1 MITHRE
7 KPQWSFYAAWILLTS
22 LSIPI
27 AFFLTLIALRILTW
41 VVGDYI
47 YVNGVRHITEDY
59 LWIYPFIPI
68 VGLLTGGLQ
77 YGLLRRYLPRI
88 GGWVLATAGGW
99 LLGVLLIAL
108 PGREN
113 LINEFLGMS
122 LVFLLMGLAI
132 GVGQWLILRQRL
144 AYAGWWIAANLLG
157 WGLLGL
163 IQADNSMD
171 QFSLFVIG
179 LIPACVTALMLA
191 VLMGKIQ
198 RVEPQGA

>member
-99 LLGVLLIAL
+99 LLGVLLIVL

-157 WGLLGL
+157 WGLLSL

>member
-99 LLGVLLIAL
+99 LLGVLLIVL

>member
-1 MITHRE
+1 MITNHE
-7 KPQWSFYAAWILLTS
+7 KPRWSFYATWILLTS

-27 AFFLTLIALRILTW
+27 AFFLTLIVLRIITR
-41 VVGDYI
+41 VVGDVI
-47 YVNGVRHITEDY
+47 YVEGVRHITEDY

-77 YGLLRRYLPRI
+77 YGLLRRYLPRM

-122 LVFLLMGLAI
+122 LVFLLMGLGI
-132 GVGQWLILRQRL
+132 GVGQWLILRERL
-144 AYAGWWIAANLLG
+144 AHAGWWIAANLAG

-163 IQADNSMD
+163 IRADNTLD

-179 LIPACVTALMLA
+179 LLPACVTALVLA
-191 VLMGKIQ
+191 LLMKGDPTAQ
-198 RVEPQGA
+198 PQTV

>member
-1 MITHRE
+1 MITNHER
-7 KPQWSFYAAWILLTS
+7 PRWSFYATWILLTS

-27 AFFLTLIALRILTW
+27 AFFLTLIVLRIITR
-41 VVGDYI
+41 VVGDVI
-47 YVNGVRHITEDY
+47 YVDGVRHITEDY

-77 YGLLRRYLPRI
+77 YGLLRRYLPRM

-122 LVFLLMGLAI
+122 LVFLLMGLSI

-144 AYAGWWIAANLLG
+144 AHAGWWIAANLLG

-163 IQADNSMD
+163 IRADSTLD

-179 LIPACVTALMLA
+179 LLPACVTALVLA
-191 VLMGKIQ
+191 LLMKGDPTAQ
-198 RVEPQGA
+198 PQTV

>member
-1 MITHRE
+1 MITNDGEPR
-7 KPQWSFYAAWILLTS
+7 WSFYAAWILLTS

-27 AFFLTLIALRILTW
+27 AFLLTLIVLRIITL
-41 VVGDYI
+41 VVGDII

-77 YGLLRRYLPRI
+77 YRLLRRYLPRM

-108 PGREN
+108 PGRES

-132 GVGQWLILRQRL
+132 GVGQWLLLRERL
-144 AYAGWWIAANLLG
+144 AHAGWWIAANLAG

-163 IQADNSMD
+163 IRADNTLD
-171 QFSLFVIG
+171 QFSLFLIG
-179 LIPACVTALMLA
+179 LFPACVTALVLA
-191 VLMGKIQ
+191 LLLK
-198 RVEPQGA
+198 RVQQIEPQGV

>member
-1 MITHRE
+1 MITNDEEPR
-7 KPQWSFYAAWILLTS
+7 WSFYAAWILWTS

-27 AFFLTLIALRILTW
+27 AFFLTLIVLRIITR

-77 YGLLRRYLPRI
+77 YGLLRRYLPRM

-99 LLGVLLIAL
+99 ILGVLLIAL
-108 PGREN
+108 PGRES

-122 LVFLLMGLAI
+122 LVFLMMGLGI
-132 GVGQWLILRQRL
+132 GVGQWLILRERL
-144 AYAGWWIAANLLG
+144 VHAGWWIAANLAG

-163 IQADNSMD
+163 IRADNTLD
-171 QFSLFVIG
+171 QFSLFLIG
-179 LIPACVTALMLA
+179 LFPACVTALVLA
-191 VLMGKIQ
+191 RLLKGDPTAQPEAV
-198 RVEPQGA
+198 

>member
-1 MITHRE
+1 MITNHE
-7 KPQWSFYAAWILLTS
+7 KPQWSFYATWILLTS
-22 LSIPI
+22 ISIPI
-27 AFFLTLIALRILTW
+27 AFFLTLIVLRIIIR
-41 VVGDYI
+41 VVGDVV

-77 YGLLRRYLPRI
+77 YGLLRRYLPRM
-88 GGWVLATAGGW
+88 GRWVLATAGGW

-113 LINEFLGMS
+113 LINEFLGLS
-122 LVFLLMGLAI
+122 LVFLLMGLSI
-132 GVGQWLILRQRL
+132 GVGQWLLLRERL
-144 AYAGWWIAANLLG
+144 AHAGWWIAANLLG

-163 IQADNSMD
+163 IRADNTLD

-179 LIPACVTALMLA
+179 LLPACVTALMLA
-191 VLMGKIQ
+191 LLLNQVRQI
-198 RVEPQGA
+198 EPLGA

>member
-1 MITHRE
+1 MITNDEEPRG
-7 KPQWSFYAAWILLTS
+7 SFYAAWILLTS

-27 AFFLTLIALRILTW
+27 AFFLTLIVLRIITR
-41 VVGDYI
+41 VVGDII

-77 YGLLRRYLPRI
+77 YGLLRRYLPRM

-99 LLGVLLIAL
+99 ILGVLLIAL
-108 PGREN
+108 PGRES

-122 LVFLLMGLAI
+122 LVFLLIGLGI
-132 GVGQWLILRQRL
+132 GVGQWLILRERL
-144 AYAGWWIAANLLG
+144 AHAGWWIAANLAG

-163 IQADNSMD
+163 IRADNTLD
-171 QFSLFVIG
+171 QFSLFLIG
-179 LIPACVTALMLA
+179 LFPACVTALVLA
-191 VLMGKIQ
+191 LLLK
-198 RVEPQGA
+198 RVQQIEPQGV

>member
-7 KPQWSFYAAWILLTS
+7 KPHWSFYAAWILLTS

-27 AFFLTLIALRILTW
+27 AFFLTLIALRILTR

-99 LLGVLLIAL
+99 LLGVLLIVL

>member
-27 AFFLTLIALRILTW
+27 AFFLTLIVLRIITR
-41 VVGDYI
+41 VVGDVI
-47 YVNGVRHITEDY
+47 YVDGVRHITEDY

-77 YGLLRRYLPRI
+77 YGLLRRYLPRM

-122 LVFLLMGLAI
+122 LVFLLMGLSI

-144 AYAGWWIAANLLG
+144 AHAGWWIAANLLG
-157 WGLLGL
+157 WVFLGL
-163 IQADNSMD
+163 IRADSTLD

-179 LIPACVTALMLA
+179 LLPACVTALVLA
-191 VLMGKIQ
+191 LLMKGDPTAQ
-198 RVEPQGA
+198 PQTV

>member
-1 MITHRE
+1 MITNDE
-7 KPQWSFYAAWILLTS
+7 KPRWSFYAAWILLTS

-27 AFFLTLIALRILTW
+27 AFFLTLIALRIITRI
-41 VVGDYI
+41 VGDYI

-99 LLGVLLIAL
+99 LLGVLLIGL

-144 AYAGWWIAANLLG
+144 VHAGWWIAANLLG